1 MRRKQEKSNPFG
13 YSAWWLTLDR
23 TAFSIETNLR
33 RRLGE
38 KPPASPVMSPDFL
51 VNYLAFGPRRGRLSK
66 ATEARL
72 PLSLGLG
79 VVDFMPAEL
88 LVLAEQIRSQMKDLP
103 EHVIRRRIRDELDA
117 AKIRLGSLTYG
128 GLSQVE
134 EELFQSLSKSTRER
148 PKKRGRGRK
157 PATPSPN

>member
-1 MRRKQEKSNPFG
+1 M
-13 YSAWWLTLDR
+13 
-23 TAFSIETNLR
+23 
-33 RRLGE
+33 
-38 KPPASPVMSPDFL
+38 
-51 VNYLAFGPRRGRLSK
+51 
-66 ATEARL
+66 